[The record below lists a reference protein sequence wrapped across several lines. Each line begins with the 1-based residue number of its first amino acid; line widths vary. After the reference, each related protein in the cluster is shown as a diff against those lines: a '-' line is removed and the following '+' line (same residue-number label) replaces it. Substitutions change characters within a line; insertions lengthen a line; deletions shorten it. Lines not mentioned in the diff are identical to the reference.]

1 MDWGENDE
9 KKKKRY
15 NFLQMKLPN
24 ADRAVVEIEKLRDYC
39 LSSSHPR
46 GRHKAR
52 VFVIALGIT
61 ADNAEELKRAILS
74 AITTEEARPT
84 ERDEYGQRFIV
95 DFSMRRQGKE
105 AVVRSSWIVRSGEN
119 YPRLTSCYVL

>member
-1 MDWGENDE
+1 
-9 KKKKRY
+9 
-15 NFLQMKLPN
+15 MKLPN

-52 VFVIALGIT
+52 VFVTALGIT
-61 ADNAEELKRAILS
+61 ADDAEELKQAILS
-74 AITTEEARPT
+74 AVITEEAMPT
-84 ERDEYGQRFIV
+84 ERDEYGQRYVV
-95 DFSMRRQGKE
+95 DFSMKRQGKE
-105 AVVRSSWIVRSGEN
+105 AVVRSSWIVHSGED